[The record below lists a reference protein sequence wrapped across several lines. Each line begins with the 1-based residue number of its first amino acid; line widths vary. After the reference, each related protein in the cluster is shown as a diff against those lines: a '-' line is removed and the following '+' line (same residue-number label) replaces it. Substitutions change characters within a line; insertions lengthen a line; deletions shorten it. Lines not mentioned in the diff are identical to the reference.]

1 MVTAVRRES
10 GCERGGCAV
19 ILCKVSR
26 TIRNPK
32 RACCHSELP
41 EFQRDVKYAT
51 SIIFLTDS
59 RSALSSTACYHGR
72 TVL

>member
-10 GCERGGCAV
+10 GCERGGRAA

-32 RACCHSELP
+32 RASSCPLIVPRIARSRREDVGDIDCKSLHLGP
-41 EFQRDVKYAT
+41 EIDAT
-51 SIIFLTDS
+51 Q
-59 RSALSSTACYHGR
+59 
-72 TVL
+72 